1 MDLASGK
8 IRNELVFLSVTSPVI
23 YLAGVGDYRQMM
35 IRAAVSL
42 MVTAVLFP
50 LFSIGVLGG
59 GDVKLCAVIPLY
71 TGVYDAVNGIL
82 FSFVIAAAIGFAKLI
97 RNRMFRE
104 RMRYFCSYAVSVG
117 KTGRL
122 KIYEQEMCDMGYRT
136 AFRPYQI
143 HFALPVLIAV
153 VLVAAGVL

>member
-1 MDLASGK
+1 MDLSTGR
-8 IRNELVFLSVTSPVI
+8 IRNELVFLSATSPVI
-23 YLAGVGDYRQMM
+23 FLAGIGDYRQML
-35 IRAAVSL
+35 IKAAFSL

-50 LFSIGVLGG
+50 LFSIGALGG

-71 TGVYDAVNGIL
+71 TGVYDAVNCIS
-82 FSFVIAAAIGFAKLI
+82 FSFVIAAVIGLAKLL

-136 AFRPYQI
+136 AFRHYQI

-153 VLVAAGVL
+153 VLVAAGIL